1 MNDVSTHVPR
11 DFSAAICRTLVILA
25 ALVALFGPSGT
36 GLASAESTPTE
47 SVKRT
52 IADVVRILDNT
63 ELKQPTSAIERRRQ
77 IEHVV
82 KDRVSY
88 EEMAK
93 RSLGQPWTELTKT
106 QQKEFVALF
115 VQLLRDTFAGRI
127 DDYTGEQV
135 VYLSEQREGQFAE
148 VKTQLTGDKV
158 DTLLDFRLANRQG
171 TWLVY
176 DVVIDGASIVG
187 NYHAQFTSLISDLT
201 YQGLVEKMKEKTL
214 VAKAFEMTPAP

>member
-1 MNDVSTHVPR
+1 
-11 DFSAAICRTLVILA
+11 
-25 ALVALFGPSGT
+25 
-36 GLASAESTPTE
+36 
-47 SVKRT
+47 
-52 IADVVRILDNT
+52 
-63 ELKQPTSAIERRRQ
+63 
-77 IEHVV
+77 
-82 KDRVSY
+82 
-88 EEMAK
+88 MAK
-93 RSLGQPWTELTKT
+93 RSLGQPWAELTKT

-127 DDYTGEQV
+127 DDYTGEHV

-158 DTLLDFRLANRQG
+158 DTLLDFRLANRQD

-187 NYHAQFTSLISDLT
+187 NYHAQFTSLIRDLT

-214 VAKAFEMTPAP
+214 VAKAFEIAPAP